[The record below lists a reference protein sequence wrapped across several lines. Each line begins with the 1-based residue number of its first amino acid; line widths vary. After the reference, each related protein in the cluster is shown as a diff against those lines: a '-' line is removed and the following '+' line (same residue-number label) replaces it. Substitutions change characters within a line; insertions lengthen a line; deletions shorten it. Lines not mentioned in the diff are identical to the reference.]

1 MLAFDAA
8 SVIACVA
15 EVSTGLTMLAST
27 PEAMKLKNKTNN
39 NDTSFLAS
47 SIWTLWL
54 FSSAYFWMPL
64 RSTVRK
70 LSSNRAID
78 TPKLATNA
86 ELIDAPRS
94 SAPVS
99 AESASFF
106 MFFSSSTWRPVCACS
121 STGGPPFRMGPIM
134 KASPHLGGER
144 CLDELHAVANRAG
157 GILERPQL
165 RGERFE

>member
-1 MLAFDAA
+1 
-8 SVIACVA
+8 
-15 EVSTGLTMLAST
+15 
-27 PEAMKLKNKTNN
+27 
-39 NDTSFLAS
+39 
-47 SIWTLWL
+47 
-54 FSSAYFWMPL
+54 MPL
-64 RSTVRK
+64 RCSVWL
-70 LSSNRAID
+70 LSSNRVFD
-78 TPKLATNA
+78 TPMLAADA
-86 ELIDAPRS
+86 ELIDVLWS

-99 AESASFF
+99 AASASFF

-144 CLDELHAVANRAG
+144 CLDVLHAVANRAG